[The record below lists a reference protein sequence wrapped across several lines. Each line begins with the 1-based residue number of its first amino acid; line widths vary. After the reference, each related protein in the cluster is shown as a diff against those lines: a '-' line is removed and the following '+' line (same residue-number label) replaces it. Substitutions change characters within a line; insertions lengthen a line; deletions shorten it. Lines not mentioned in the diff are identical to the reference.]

1 MTLSLQQFDRIS
13 TVMYEPLQY
22 IHSDYKTAATLDDEP
37 IWQQFANHQL
47 IKEHQLIT
55 EIDCDIEAD
64 PVTEK
69 LFIQWPLL
77 PQCALFLGYFYSP
90 KYILHSGDYY
100 QLSSSLQAFL
110 SLRSVVLLNE
120 ENKNDDNEIAPI
132 TVGYQLLF
140 TFIRSISV
148 ALAQRFKL
156 CFPINQPHIELSPN
170 LSLSRSLFLLV
181 LNYAAFCA

>member
-1 MTLSLQQFDRIS
+1 MTLSLQQFEKIS

-22 IHSDYKTAATLDDEP
+22 IHQDYKTVATLDDKL

-47 IKEHQLIT
+47 IKEHKLIT
-55 EIDCDIEAD
+55 EIDCDIETDLVAQ
-64 PVTEK
+64 K
-69 LFIQWPLL
+69 LFTQWSLL

-110 SLRSVVLLNE
+110 SLRPVLLINE
-120 ENKNDDNEIAPI
+120 ENKNDNNEIAPI
-132 TVGYQLLF
+132 TIGYQLLF
-140 TFIRSISV
+140 TFIHSISV

-156 CFPINQPHIELSPN
+156 CFPISQSQLKLSTD

-181 LNYAAFCA
+181 LNYAAFSA